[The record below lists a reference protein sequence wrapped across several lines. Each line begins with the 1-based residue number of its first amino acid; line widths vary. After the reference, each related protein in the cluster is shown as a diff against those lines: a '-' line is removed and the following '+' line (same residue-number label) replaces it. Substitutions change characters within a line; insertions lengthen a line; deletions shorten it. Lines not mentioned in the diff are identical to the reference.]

1 MSIFNLC
8 RDFPIIVNLKKTG
21 YHVIIQNTYDI
32 TYLILFILGGTRIKF
47 IGAR

>member
-1 MSIFNLC
+1 MSMFNLC
-8 RDFPIIVNLKKTG
+8 WDLTES
-21 YHVIIQNTYDI
+21 HVIIQNTYNI

>member
-1 MSIFNLC
+1 MSMFNFCWDL
-8 RDFPIIVNLKKTG
+8 PINLKKTG
-21 YHVIIQNTYDI
+21 SHVIIQNTYNI